1 LQSSDGEIST
11 TEDDRARAAEYN
23 LGSYYRMVNHA
34 ARIAYRGEVLR
45 VGSSAPDVA
54 LPMLDGE
61 RVTLGD
67 IRERRHA
74 VLIFGCYSAPPCVKL
89 LPELEELHRGTST
102 VAEMV
107 FLYTREI
114 HPNEDF
120 AYGRF
125 ANHTSLAQK
134 ADYARRLRDDFGLTM
149 AIAVDDLGGSAH
161 AAFGSLPVSAAVVD
175 RRGILVHRSEWAS
188 AVQLRAVVENLA
200 VRDGRELAGES
211 PRMSYSETLWCS
223 EYLTKKA

>member
-1 LQSSDGEIST
+1 MQSSDGELPT
-11 TEDDRARAAEYN
+11 TEDDLARAAEYN
-23 LGSYYRMVNHA
+23 LSSYYRMVNHA

-45 VGSSAPDVA
+45 VGSSAPDVG

-61 RVTLGD
+61 ALTLCDVRV
-67 IRERRHA
+67 RRHV

-89 LPELEELHRGTST
+89 LPELEELHRDTST

-107 FLYTREI
+107 FIYTREI

-120 AYGRF
+120 AHGRF
-125 ANHTSLAQK
+125 AHHTSLVQK
-134 ADYARRLRDDFGLTM
+134 AEYARRLRDDFGLTM
-149 AIAVDDLGGSAH
+149 AIAVDDLAGSAH
-161 AAFGSLPVSAAVVD
+161 AAFGSLPVCAAVVD

-188 AVQLRAVVENLA
+188 AVQLRAVLENLA
-200 VRDGRELAGES
+200 VRDRREFAGEI

-223 EYLTKKA
+223 EHLTKKA